1 MIVNIKFRK
10 RNSNN
15 ELEIV
20 VLQRSNI
27 IFILSSLLQLQ
38 VIF

>member
-1 MIVNIKFRK
+1 MIVIIKFRK